1 MVDSFT
7 SHDGSTIAYEV
18 TGSGPTLLLVGGA
31 FNTRLSPASLLPFLT
46 ARFTVVT
53 FDRRGRGDSTDAGDP
68 PPFERE
74 REIEDVRLLIDAIG
88 GDAFVYGHSSGA
100 ALAFEAAAAGASI
113 ARVAGY
119 EPPYTSEGR
128 GDQPPDDSGVRIRA
142 ALAAGDPESAAEI
155 FLATTGA
162 DPAAMRDAPWWPG
175 LVAVAHTLPYE
186 YELIEAGVPVERF
199 GSITI
204 PALVMDGGDSPA
216 WAAAAAD
223 AVAASI
229 PDAMR
234 RTLPGQTHG
243 VSNEVLAPVLEEFLL
258 GA

>member
-1 MVDSFT
+1 MVDTFT

-18 TGSGPTLLLVGGA
+18 QGGGPTLVVIGGA

-46 ARFTVVT
+46 PRFTVVT
-53 FDRRGRGDSTDAGDP
+53 VDRRGRGDSTDAGDP

-74 REIEDVRLLIDAIG
+74 REIEDVRLLIETIG

-100 ALAFEAAAAGASI
+100 ALAFEAAASGASI

-119 EPPYTSEGR
+119 EPPYTSAGR
-128 GDQPPDDSGVRIRA
+128 GDQPPDDSGARIRA
-142 ALAAGDPESAAEI
+142 ALVAGDPGSAAEI
-155 FLATTGA
+155 FMATTGA
-162 DPAAMRDAPWWPG
+162 DPSTMRDTPWWPG

-199 GSITI
+199 ASIGV
-204 PALVMDGGDSPA
+204 PALVMDGGDSPP

-223 AVAASI
+223 AVAASVRG
-229 PDAMR
+229 AVR

-243 VSNEVLAPVLEEFLL
+243 VSNEVLAPVLEEFFL